1 MTTVAETI
9 PAVDG
14 VKERG
19 RAERFYRP
27 ELDVLRFFA
36 FLGVFIFHAAPRTMD
51 FYDRAGYPHWL
62 SSFLIPTF
70 GAGAYGVDLFFAL
83 SAYLITS
90 LLLRERAATGAL
102 DLRGF
107 YVRRILRIWPLYLA
121 FVAFAAVFAALVPGQ
136 HLPIKYV
143 VGYSLLAGNWIYAF
157 YGLPASFAT
166 PLWTVSIEEQF
177 YLAWPLALRKASV
190 RTMAAIALGLLVIAN
205 AWRVWLAVTAA
216 PVERLEYNTF
226 TRLDPIAFGIL
237 IALFGDKLP
246 SFTRLQ
252 RVMSLC
258 SGVAMWVAVYA
269 FTITSPMLKFT
280 TWQMAVGHPFTAMAG
295 AAVLLSVLGSQH
307 GFLRNTT
314 LLYLGKISYGLY
326 VLHEF
331 AHFCAMRMVPAST
344 PPGVMGQSLVGLA
357 LTVALAAASYRW
369 LESPFLRLKERF
381 AHVQSRPV

>member
-1 MTTVAETI
+1 MTTVAETGS
-9 PAVDG
+9 AQAG
-14 VKERG
+14 VQSGG

-36 FLGVFIFHAAPRTMD
+36 FLGVFIFHAAPRTLD
-51 FYDRAGYPHWL
+51 FYYAAGYLLWL
-62 SSFLIPTF
+62 SSLLIPTF

-90 LLLRERAATGAL
+90 LLLRERTATGAL

-107 YVRRILRIWPLYLA
+107 YLRRILRIWPLYLA
-121 FVAFAAVFAALVPGQ
+121 FVAFAAAFSMLVPEQ
-136 HLPIKYV
+136 HLPMKYV
-143 VGYSLLAGNWIYAF
+143 VGYSLLAGNWVYAF
-157 YGLPASFAT
+157 YGLPASFAV

-190 RTMAAIALGLLVIAN
+190 RAMAIIAVGILVVAN
-205 AWRVWLAVTAA
+205 AWRVWLAATAE
-216 PVERLEYNTF
+216 PVERIEYNTF

-237 IALFGDKLP
+237 IALFGHKLP

-252 RVMSLC
+252 RAAMLC
-258 SGVAMWVAVYA
+258 CGVATWIAVYA
-269 FTITSPMLKFT
+269 FTVTSPTLKFT
-280 TWQMAVGHPFTAMAG
+280 TWQMAVGHPFTAMAS
-295 AAVLLSVLGSQH
+295 AAVLLAVLGAQH
-307 GFLRNTT
+307 GLLRNRA

-331 AHFCAMRMVPAST
+331 AHFCAIRLVPAST
-344 PPGVMGQSLVGLA
+344 PGMVVVQSIVGLA
-357 LTVALAAASYRW
+357 LTILLAAASYRW

>member
-1 MTTVAETI
+1 M
-9 PAVDG
+9 
-14 VKERG
+14 
-19 RAERFYRP
+19 
-27 ELDVLRFFA
+27 
-36 FLGVFIFHAAPRTMD
+36 
-51 FYDRAGYPHWL
+51 
-62 SSFLIPTF
+62 
-70 GAGAYGVDLFFAL
+70 
-83 SAYLITS
+83 
-90 LLLRERAATGAL
+90 
-102 DLRGF
+102 
-107 YVRRILRIWPLYLA
+107 RRILRVWPLYLA
-121 FVAFAAVFAALVPGQ
+121 FVAFAAIFAALVPGQ
-136 HLPIKYV
+136 HLPMKYI

-190 RTMAAIALGLLVIAN
+190 RTMAAIAAGLLVIAN

-216 PVERLEYNTF
+216 PVERIEYNTF

-237 IALFGDKLP
+237 LALFGHKLP

-252 RVMSLC
+252 RVALLC
-258 SGVAMWVAVYA
+258 GGIATWIAVFA
-269 FTITSPMLKFT
+269 FTVTGQATTVT
-280 TWQMAVGHPFTAMAG
+280 TWRMALGHPFTALAS

-307 GFLRNTT
+307 RFLRNPM

-331 AHFCAMRMVPAST
+331 AHFCAIRLVHASSPVMVVA
-344 PPGVMGQSLVGLA
+344 QSIVGLT
-357 LTVALAAASYRW
+357 LTIVLAAASYRW